1 MRRMDRSSSP
11 HDAAAAPGVSREAFA
26 AFRPRHDSLV
36 CVDSDG
42 CVFDT
47 MEAKQRQ
54 CFHPLIVEQWGLHA
68 IGDFVCETARFVNL
82 YSRHRGGNRFPSLLL
97 VFNLLAERP
106 EVRRSGVPLP
116 DLTSLERLL
125 AREPSPSQD
134 TLEQAVLATGDAA
147 LAAVLAWSRAVN
159 RCVASTLHTAPPFDH
174 APDALDQAAGGSDL
188 IVVSQTPVE
197 ALVREWSGSGLDRHV
212 ALIGG
217 QELGTKAEQI
227 ALAARGRY
235 APDRVL
241 MVGDA
246 IGDLKA
252 ARANGALFY
261 PIVPAAESAS
271 WRRFR
276 TEAYDRFRSGTFAG
290 SPEDAA
296 VAAFEARLPCEPPW
310 LTRAAPRP

>member
-1 MRRMDRSSSP
+1 MI
-11 HDAAAAPGVSREAFA
+11 ALPGTSREAFA

-47 MEAKQRQ
+47 MEAKQRR
-54 CFHPLIVEQWGLHA
+54 CFHPLIVDQWRLHA
-68 IGDFVCETARFVNL
+68 IADLVCETARFVNL

-97 VFNLLAERP
+97 VFRLLAERP

-116 DLTSLERLL
+116 DLSSLDRLL
-125 AREPSPSQD
+125 ANEPSPSQD
-134 TLEQAVLATGDAA
+134 TLEQAVRTTGDPA

-159 RCVASTLHTAPPFDH
+159 RCVATTLRGAPSFPHAEAALEQTA
-174 APDALDQAAGGSDL
+174 ARSDV

-197 ALVREWSGSGLDRHV
+197 ALLREWTASGLHRHI

-235 APDRVL
+235 APGRVL
-241 MVGDA
+241 MLGDA

-252 ARANGALFY
+252 ARANGALFH
-261 PIVPAAESAS
+261 PIVPGDEDAS
-271 WRRFR
+271 WQRFR
-276 TEAYDRFRSGTFAG
+276 AETYERLLTGTFAG
-290 SPEDAA
+290 ACEDAA
-296 VAAFEARLPCEPPW
+296 VAAFEARLPSEPPW
-310 LTRAAPRP
+310 APRAAPRP